1 MKTKQRKRSKIISN
15 AEPIGMYINDAK
27 PFHVEVKPVSLTRM
41 ISCVEHYIT
50 IRKGVKVDI
59 HISLVTLANHTKFD
73 DDQPDLNRLGLA
85 YDYAMN
91 WMRNNG
97 YNVRHYE

>member
-1 MKTKQRKRSKIISN
+1 
-15 AEPIGMYINDAK
+15 MYINDAK

-59 HISLVTLANHTKFD
+59 HISLVTVGIERPPKFD
-73 DDQPDLNRLGLA
+73 DEQPDLNKLGFA